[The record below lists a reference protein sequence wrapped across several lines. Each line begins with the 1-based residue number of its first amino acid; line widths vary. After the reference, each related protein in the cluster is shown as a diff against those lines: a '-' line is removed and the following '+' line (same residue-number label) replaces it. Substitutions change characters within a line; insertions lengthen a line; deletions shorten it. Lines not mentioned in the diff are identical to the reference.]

1 MAKQESTMTLV
12 QAVSHK
18 RCISCTGWHGR
29 RRPGEAP
36 DTVEVASAAVRGV
49 CIEGPWHR
57 SLRGVRSAC
66 GQWLRWTALPP
77 DPADER

>member
-1 MAKQESTMTLV
+1 MTLV
-12 QAVSHK
+12 QAVSDK
-18 RCISCTGWHGR
+18 RCISCNRWHGR

-36 DTVEVASAAVRGV
+36 DTVEVSSAAVRGV

>member
-1 MAKQESTMTLV
+1 MTLV
-12 QAVSHK
+12 QAVSDK
-18 RCISCTGWHGR
+18 RCISCNRWHGR
-29 RRPGEAP
+29 RRPGDAP

-49 CIEGPWHR
+49 YIEGPWHR

>member
-1 MAKQESTMTLV
+1 MTLV
-12 QAVSHK
+12 QAVSDK
-18 RCISCTGWHGR
+18 RCTSCNRWQGR

>member
-1 MAKQESTMTLV
+1 MTLV
-12 QAVSHK
+12 QAVSDK
-18 RCISCTGWHGR
+18 RCISCNRWHGR

-77 DPADER
+77 DPADERSVMPI